1 MPTELIVAIV
11 AMTAAMVFY
20 SVAVWSEQIAGV
32 LQPWHLTLFWL
43 GLACDTTG
51 TTLMSRIAGA
61 FRFDLHG
68 VAGLAAIVL
77 MLVHAIWATVVL
89 ARKQEE
95 ARARFHRF
103 SVHVWALWMVPFVSG
118 IVMVALAGR

>member
-1 MPTELIVAIV
+1 MSTELIVAIL
-11 AMTAAMVFY
+11 AMTGAMVLY

-32 LQPWHLTLFWL
+32 LKSWHLVLFWL
-43 GLACDTTG
+43 GLAFDTTG
-51 TTLMSRIAGA
+51 TTLMRRIAGA

-77 MLVHAIWATVVL
+77 MLVHAVWATIVL
-89 ARKQEE
+89 ARKHED
-95 ARARFHRF
+95 ALAKFHRF